1 MRPVISHHFGKSR
14 THFRDLQLQSAITDS
29 KSTFDSALSD
39 IDACSSTMTTET
51 PRLDEV
57 DPQSRSATCGTAQP
71 QDEVEESK
79 PWHTTAQQRPFG
91 TSNQED

>member
-1 MRPVISHHFGKSR
+1 
-14 THFRDLQLQSAITDS
+14 
-29 KSTFDSALSD
+29 
-39 IDACSSTMTTET
+39 MTTET

-57 DPQSRSATCGTAQP
+57 DRQSRSATCGTAQP

-79 PWHTTAQQRPFG
+79 PWHTTAQQRPFR